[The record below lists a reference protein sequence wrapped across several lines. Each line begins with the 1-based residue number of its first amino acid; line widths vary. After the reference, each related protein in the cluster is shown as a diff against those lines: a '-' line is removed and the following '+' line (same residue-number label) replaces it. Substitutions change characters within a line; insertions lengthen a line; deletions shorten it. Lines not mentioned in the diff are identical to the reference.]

1 MFYSKKVML
10 AKSHKYKSRGLQMVY
25 NVPYIFME
33 KQQNRGISVHCK
45 HKNSLLTEIYKTLS
59 EKIPYFMKRI
69 FT

>member
-1 MFYSKKVML
+1 
-10 AKSHKYKSRGLQMVY
+10 MVY